1 MKTIGDGGSTLEKT
15 VESLLY
21 GLEKTKNE
29 VDGGGA
35 AEDGDDLEGAMEE
48 LSRSDENSYV
58 RDFECDRASAF

>member
-1 MKTIGDGGSTLEKT
+1 MDKQNQSR
-15 VESLLY
+15 VLY

-48 LSRSDENSYV
+48 LSRSDENLYV
-58 RDFECDRASAF
+58 RDFECDREI